1 MSQSKATKPKQEQG
15 FLTKAYLFGYNAT
28 QVVGWSYILYQ
39 LANYYFLAG
48 PEFRAKTT
56 LWDYTK
62 LAVIV
67 FQNAAAVEIINAA
80 LGLVKS
86 NPVIT
91 TFQVLSRMMVV
102 IGVVMA
108 TPTAKVS
115 PGLPIALFAWAVTEI
130 IRYGYY
136 ALNIVKLVPHLVIW
150 LRYTTFIGLYP
161 IGVTGEL
168 LCFWW
173 AQSYARTS
181 KIWSTEMPN
190 SWNATFSYFYLL
202 WIVML
207 LYIPLFP
214 QMYLHMFAQRRKI
227 LGGSSSSN
235 SAKDKSKKTH

>member
-1 MSQSKATKPKQEQG
+1 MSQSKAAKPKQELG
-15 FLTKAYLFGYNAT
+15 FLAKAYLFGYNSI

-39 LANYYFLAG
+39 LANYYLIAG
-48 PEFRAKTT
+48 PAFRASIT

-62 LAVIV
+62 LAVII
-67 FQNAAAVEIINAA
+67 FQNAAAVEIVNAS

-102 IGVVMA
+102 CGVVMA
-108 TPTAKVS
+108 TPTGKVS
-115 PGLPIALFAWAVTEI
+115 PGLPIALLAWSVTEI

-136 ALNIVKLVPHLVIW
+136 ALNIVKLVPHIVVW
-150 LRYTTFIGLYP
+150 LRYTTFIALYP

-173 AQSYARTS
+173 AQSFAKTN
-181 KIWSTEMPN
+181 KVWTIEMPN
-190 SWNATFSYFYLL
+190 KLNSTFSYFYFL
-202 WIVML
+202 WIVMF

-227 LGGSSSSN
+227 LGGANSS
-235 SAKDKSKKTH
+235 SAKDKSKKAQ